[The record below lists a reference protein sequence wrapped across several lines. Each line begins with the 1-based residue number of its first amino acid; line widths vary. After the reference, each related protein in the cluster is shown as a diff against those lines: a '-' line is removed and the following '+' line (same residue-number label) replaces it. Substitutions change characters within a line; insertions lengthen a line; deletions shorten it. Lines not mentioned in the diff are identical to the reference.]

1 VGRKEGG
8 CAGRM
13 LLYTVAFFSST
24 RGHALGEG
32 RREKGRASGRERVRL
47 VTNFSEYMCQ
57 SPDSARYP
65 KRERESA
72 RARGRQ
78 GGIVQRQ
85 SPDSARYPKERN
97 LALSFFPGYNRIG

>member
-65 KRERESA
+65 KRERERA
-72 RARGRQ
+72 RARARAGQTGWDRTASKP
-78 GGIVQRQ
+78 GFRTVSEGAQ
-85 SPDSARYPKERN
+85 SRA
-97 LALSFFPGYNRIG
+97 FFFSWLQ